1 MGDDGGEVL
10 DCMSEGTCGD
20 EDMGGGAGDIAPG
33 VKLSNLT
40 LWQETTLAIQQFSI
54 VAGVCLMVGSLFFM
68 MIVVDKI
75 MEWMGEQWNR
85 LFDKGPM
92 TGLDGVDEEDPRGA
106 AALVGSFKRYKN

>member
-1 MGDDGGEVL
+1 MGDEVL
-10 DCMSEGTCGD
+10 EYEEVIDYAGD
-20 EDMGGGAGDIAPG
+20 GGGAGDIQPG

-54 VAGVCLMVGSLFFM
+54 VAGVMLMVAALFFM

-85 LFDKGPM
+85 LIGKGSSN
-92 TGLDGVDEEDPRGA
+92 DEEDPAGA